1 MVCLALLSLHPSCP
15 SGVHTPSE
23 RALLLLRLS
32 TILSLDRVRR
42 TVANDLIGIESYTVS
57 LEDQTATVI
66 AKPELEYDTV
76 LATIKKTGKKVN
88 SAEVDG
94 AEKTVE

>member
-1 MVCLALLSLHPSCP
+1 MDKDTTGWHFEQHLTFPP
-15 SGVHTPSE
+15 
-23 RALLLLRLS
+23 
-32 TILSLDRVRR
+32 
-42 TVANDLIGIESYTVS
+42 GIESYTVS

-76 LATIKKTGKKVN
+76 LSTIKKTGKKVN

-94 AEKTVE
+94 VEKAVE